1 LLGLGPHLLALALA
15 ATPAID
21 VAGDETC
28 PRPADVAAR
37 LAELVAPA
45 PPDVAHLRA
54 FVSAVRAEVHVDLV
68 DATGVRVA
76 ERAIPRHGTC
86 EELARAVALVITTWA
101 ASLEGPGGGPAEQP
115 PPATPPPAPALP
127 AVKAVVGAPAPI
139 PAPTQVL
146 LTLGLVGSL
155 AGGQLAE
162 GIEIAVSA
170 RRAHWPL
177 GARVALAA
185 STDREQAV
193 GPTPGA
199 ASWSRLAVTVGPSRD
214 LRLAASRFEVHAALA
229 AALLRVEGRGLAS
242 VSAAHAADLG
252 ATGGVRWIFPW
263 GNAAPWV
270 GAEVTGW
277 PGHQRLEVS
286 GLAAAGELPRLEVGL
301 AAGLSLGRFP

>member
-1 LLGLGPHLLALALA
+1 MLGLGLHLLALAVA

-37 LAELVAPA
+37 LAELVAPT
-45 PPDVAHLRA
+45 PPNVAHLRA

-68 DATGVRVA
+68 DAAGVRVA
-76 ERAIPRHGTC
+76 ERAIPRHGSC
-86 EELARAVALVITTWA
+86 EELARAVALIINTWA
-101 ASLEGPGGGPAEQP
+101 ASLDGPGNGPAQP
-115 PPATPPPAPALP
+115 PPAAPPPAAPPVPP
-127 AVKAVVGAPAPI
+127 AVLEAVASPPPPARPPAP
-139 PAPTQVL
+139 VL
-146 LTLGLVGSL
+146 LTLGFVGSL

-162 GIEIAVSA
+162 GVEVAVSA

-185 STDREQAV
+185 STDRQQAV

-199 ASWSRLAVTVGPSRD
+199 ASWSRLTITAGPSRD
-214 LRLAASRFEVHAALA
+214 LRLAASRLEAHAALA
-229 AALLRVEGRGLAS
+229 AALLRVEGRGLSS
-242 VSAAHAADLG
+242 VSVARAADLG
-252 ATGGVRWIFPW
+252 ATAGVRWIFPW

-277 PGHQRLEVS
+277 PEHQI
-286 GLAAAGELPRLEVGL
+286 LEVGGL
-301 AAGLSLGRFP
+301 EAAG